1 MGNTTISLCTM
12 GTPGSAIWDSSGQWE
27 IIIFVSISAKEAGE
41 RWEGHK
47 DSECLKQIQSKF
59 SGNYFTEVA
68 SFAGMWP
75 CSTLYGDNKL
85 YKQSA
90 AVGIFSNVLNIFLVS
105 DNILFF
111 LLFFN
116 IISSVYSS
124 IFLVP
129 ISELF
134 VFYLFFHLCFYIFWL
149 FFFANFF
156 N

>member
-1 MGNTTISLCTM
+1 
-12 GTPGSAIWDSSGQWE
+12 
-27 IIIFVSISAKEAGE
+27 
-41 RWEGHK
+41 
-47 DSECLKQIQSKF
+47 
-59 SGNYFTEVA
+59 
-68 SFAGMWP
+68 MWP

-85 YKQSA
+85 YKQNA

-134 VFYLFFHLCFYIFWL
+134 VFYLFFIFVSI
-149 FFFANFF
+149 FFGCSFLLISSIKILVY
-156 N
+156 